1 MTSHVHVYI
10 LLMFVFCVSCRKQ
23 NKTELPKDEVKSMTK
38 DVIPSYGPNS
48 VTRSVKQDRK
58 GNLWIAS
65 WEGVFLYDGKSF
77 TNLTS
82 EVSSSRFFSILED
95 RKGNLWFGTI
105 GSGVYYYDGGS
116 FQNFTTRD
124 GLINNEIVCI
134 YEDRIGNIWFGA
146 NGGVSRYDGMSFRN
160 YTMTGDVMSE
170 DKTGRSLPDVRP
182 SNEVSSIWEDK
193 TGKLWFGTKGNTL
206 VYDGK
211 AFTVFKYN
219 DKSFMNVRSII
230 EDRKGNIWLGGNDGL
245 WRYDGSICIRVAQK
259 FGGFIYEDRSG
270 YIWTSLESPE
280 GWALCRYDDKSLS
293 TNQSTVTEIKSKEV
307 IFGILEARDGSIW
320 FAGASGVYR
329 YDGNTITDFR
339 RKEDKK

>member
-1 MTSHVHVYI
+1 
-10 LLMFVFCVSCRKQ
+10 
-23 NKTELPKDEVKSMTK
+23 
-38 DVIPSYGPNS
+38 
-48 VTRSVKQDRK
+48 VKQDRR
-58 GNLWIAS
+58 GNIWIAS

-77 TNLTS
+77 TNFTS
-82 EVSSSRFFSILED
+82 EVSSARFFSILED

-105 GSGVYYYDGGS
+105 GSGVYYYDGRS

-134 YEDRIGNIWFGA
+134 YEDRTGNIWFGA
-146 NGGVSRYDGMSFRN
+146 NGGVSRYDGILFRN
-160 YTMTGDVMSE
+160 YTMTGDV
-170 DKTGRSLPDVRP
+170 
-182 SNEVSSIWEDK
+182 
-193 TGKLWFGTKGNTL
+193 TKGNTF

-219 DKSFMNVRSII
+219 NKSFMNVRSII

-270 YIWTSLESPE
+270 YIWTSLETPE
-280 GWALCRYDDKSLS
+280 GWTLCRYDEKSLS
-293 TNQSTVTEIKSKEV
+293 TNQPTVTEIKSKEV
-307 IFGILEARDGSIW
+307 IFGIQEARDESIW

-339 RKEDKK
+339 RKEVKK